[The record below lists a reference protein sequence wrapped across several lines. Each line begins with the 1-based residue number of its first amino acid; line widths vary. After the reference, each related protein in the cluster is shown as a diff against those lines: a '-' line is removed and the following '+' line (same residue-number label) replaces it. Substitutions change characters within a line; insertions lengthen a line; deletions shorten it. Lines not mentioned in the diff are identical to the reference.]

1 MIEATSE
8 PDTAAIFEADTIGLT
23 AISAR
28 LEALENEHGK
38 LSELFRRAEADVG
51 AALDRWEAPLEL
63 VQKMSELDRELQ
75 DFEKKMAAE
84 LAAAIEALRDPGL

>member
-1 MIEATSE
+1 MIEMTSE

-38 LSELFRRAEADVG
+38 LARLFSDTAADIS
-51 AALDRWEAPLEL
+51 AALDRGDAPLEL
-63 VQKMSELDRELQ
+63 VQKLSEVDRELQ
-75 DFEKKMAAE
+75 DLEKKMAAD